1 MSKFL
6 KQIRNNEARGPEVTP
21 IAESLNAQQVLES
34 VEGAERVSVAVAQNR
49 LQACRKIRLMGSS
62 AVPLLLSNGE
72 TSELAKD
79 AYRALRTRLM
89 RLQGMQGTRSVVV
102 TSSIPG
108 EGKTFT
114 SLNLAVCCAQRSEL
128 RVLLVDADLRTR
140 GLSSLLG
147 FPSGP
152 GLGEMLSG
160 QAGFEEAVCST
171 DLPNLY
177 TVAAGSSPIP
187 SPELFAGDRWKE
199 FIGWASESFKVIL
212 VDSPPILP
220 LADFELLSH
229 GCDGVLLVV
238 RANNTQKETLQ
249 KAARHVES
257 KKMLGVVFN
266 ANEGD
271 GSQYYYY

>member
-6 KQIRNNEARGPEVTP
+6 KQIRNTEARGAETTPSEV
-21 IAESLNAQQVLES
+21 LNAQQVLES
-34 VEGAERVSVAVAQNR
+34 VHGAERVSVAVADDR
-49 LQACRKIRLMGSS
+49 LQSCRKIRLMGSAS
-62 AVPLLLSNGE
+62 VPLLMSNSAS
-72 TSELAKD
+72 SELAKD

-140 GLSSLLG
+140 GLSGLLG

-160 QAGFEEAVCST
+160 QAGFEQAVCGT

-187 SPELFAGDRWKE
+187 SPELFAGSRWKE
-199 FIGWASESFKVIL
+199 FIGWASESFKIIL
-212 VDSPPILP
+212 IDSPPILP

-229 GCDGVLLVV
+229 NCDGVLLVV
-238 RANNTQKETLQ
+238 RANRTQRETLQ

-266 ANEGD
+266 SNEGD
-271 GSQYYYY
+271 GGQYYYY

>member
-6 KQIRNNEARGPEVTP
+6 KQIRNTETRGAETAPPEV
-21 IAESLNAQQVLES
+21 LNAQQVLES
-34 VEGAERVSVAVAQNR
+34 VRGAERVSVAVADDR
-49 LQACRKIRLMGSS
+49 LQSCRKIRLMGSAS
-62 AVPLLLSNGE
+62 VPLLMSNGE
-72 TSELAKD
+72 SSELAKD
-79 AYRALRTRLM
+79 AYRALRTRLL

-140 GLSSLLG
+140 GLSGLLG

-160 QAGFEEAVCST
+160 QAGFEETVCST

-187 SPELFAGDRWKE
+187 SPELFAGSRWKE
-199 FIGWASESFKVIL
+199 FIGWASESFKIIL
-212 VDSPPILP
+212 IDSPPILP

-229 GCDGVLLVV
+229 SCDGVLLVV
-238 RANNTQKETLQ
+238 RANNTQRETLQ

-266 ANEGD
+266 ADEGD
-271 GSQYYYY
+271 GGQYYYY

>member
-6 KQIRNNEARGPEVTP
+6 KQIRNTETRGSDATPPAEA
-21 IAESLNAQQVLES
+21 LNAQQVLES
-34 VEGAERVSVAVAQNR
+34 VRGAERVSVAVATDR
-49 LQACRKIRLMGSS
+49 LQSCRKIRLMGS
-62 AVPLLLSNGE
+62 ATVPLLASNGE
-72 TSELAKD
+72 QGELAKD

-89 RLQGMQGTRSVVV
+89 RLQGMQGSRSIVV
-102 TSSIPG
+102 TSSIQG

-140 GLSSLLG
+140 GLSG
-147 FPSGP
+147 MIGYPSGP
-152 GLGEMLSG
+152 GLGEMLAG
-160 QAGFEEAVCST
+160 QVGFEEAICST

-177 TVAAGSSPIP
+177 TVAAGSSAIP
-187 SPELFAGDRWKE
+187 SPELFANSRWKE
-199 FIGWASESFKVIL
+199 FIGWASESFKMIL

-229 GCDGVLLVV
+229 SCDGVLLVV
-238 RANNTQKETLQ
+238 RANNTQRETLQ

-257 KKMLGVVFN
+257 KKILGIVFN
-266 ANEGD
+266 ADEGD
-271 GSQYYYY
+271 GGQSYYY

>member
-6 KQIRNNEARGPEVTP
+6 KQIRNNEARGPEATP
-21 IAESLNAQQVLES
+21 PAESLNARQVLES
-34 VEGAERVSVAVAQNR
+34 IQGAERVSVAVAEDR
-49 LQACRKIRLMGSS
+49 LQSCRKIRLMGSS
-62 AVPLLLSNGE
+62 SVPLLSSNGE

-160 QAGFEEAVCST
+160 QVGFEEAVCST

-187 SPELFAGDRWKE
+187 SPELFAGNRWKE
-199 FIGWASESFKVIL
+199 FVGWASESFKVIL
-212 VDSPPILP
+212 IDSPPILP

-229 GCDGVLLVV
+229 SCDGVLLVV

-271 GSQYYYY
+271 GGQYYYY

>member
-6 KQIRNNEARGPEVTP
+6 KQIRNTEARGAETTP
-21 IAESLNAQQVLES
+21 SEALNAQQVLES
-34 VEGAERVSVAVAQNR
+34 VSGAERVSVAVAADR
-49 LQACRKIRLMGSS
+49 LQSCRKIRLMGS
-62 AVPLLLSNGE
+62 ATVPLLMSNGE
-72 TSELAKD
+72 SSELAKD

-89 RLQGMQGTRSVVV
+89 RLQAMQGTRSLVV
-102 TSSIPG
+102 TSSIPS

-114 SLNLAVCCAQRSEL
+114 SINLAVCCAQRSEL

-140 GLSSLLG
+140 GLSGLLG

-152 GLGEMLSG
+152 GLGEVLSG

-187 SPELFAGDRWKE
+187 SPELFAGSRWKE
-199 FIGWASESFKVIL
+199 FIGWASESFKIIL
-212 VDSPPILP
+212 IDSPPILP
-220 LADFELLSH
+220 LADFELLSQS
-229 GCDGVLLVV
+229 CDGVLLVV
-238 RANNTQKETLQ
+238 RANSTRRETLQ
-249 KAARHVES
+249 KAVRHVES

-266 ANEGD
+266 SNDGEG
-271 GSQYYYY
+271 GQYYYY